1 MDGNASGDKRERAP
15 KQLGD
20 EVFLYEG
27 GEISREL
34 RSEITRVRIGP
45 QVKYIPGGT
54 FQSCCNL
61 AEVQFD
67 EGALQV
73 IGDYAFCGCNALQEV
88 TIPPSVIML
97 GRCAFASCSNLANV
111 LLAVGLQIIENSAFS
126 QCSSLQQVT
135 IPTSV
140 TELGIGAFRGCINL
154 AEVQFDEG
162 ALQVIGVDAF
172 NGCKAMQQ
180 VAIPSSVTQVGKRA
194 FRYCIKL
201 AEVQFDE
208 GVLEVIGDM
217 HLKDAKRNLANVLLA
232 VGLQI
237 IENSAFS
244 QCSSLQQVAIPSSVT
259 ELGTGAFKGCINLA
273 EVQFV
278 EGALQVIGVDAF
290 NGCKAMHQVAIPSNV
305 TKVGKRAFWDCTNLA
320 KVILLGGERLLNRG
334 FLDRGLSGDEG
345 ALNIGMLKKL
355 NNVNT
360 FRDCPLTTVKI
371 SIPRALS
378 ERMARLPLKCKLSIE
393 GRIRELDRLELA
405 QDGTVLACF
414 PVRRLLGGMDFKDAD
429 NQTAESL
436 HQLLRLISF
445 RELKD
450 SSILIELAM
459 WKSRFDEDRARADCR
474 ISIPDPAKSL
484 IMEYSGFMDFL
495 EPAIEGA

>member
-1 MDGNASGDKRERAP
+1 MDDSASGSKRKRDLRQDATEP
-15 KQLGD
+15 

-27 GEISREL
+27 GEIAWEQRV
-34 RSEITRVRIGP
+34 EITRVRIGP
-45 QVKYIPGGT
+45 QVEEIPCGT
-54 FQSCCNL
+54 FRSYTNL
-61 AEVQFD
+61 TEVQFD
-67 EGALQV
+67 
-73 IGDYAFCGCNALQEV
+73 
-88 TIPPSVIML
+88 
-97 GRCAFASCSNLANV
+97 
-111 LLAVGLQIIENSAFS
+111 
-126 QCSSLQQVT
+126 
-135 IPTSV
+135 
-140 TELGIGAFRGCINL
+140 
-154 AEVQFDEG
+154 
-162 ALQVIGVDAF
+162 
-172 NGCKAMQQ
+172 
-180 VAIPSSVTQVGKRA
+180 
-194 FRYCIKL
+194 
-201 AEVQFDE
+201 
-208 GVLEVIGDM
+208 
-217 HLKDAKRNLANVLLA
+217 
-232 VGLQI
+232 
-237 IENSAFS
+237 
-244 QCSSLQQVAIPSSVT
+244 
-259 ELGTGAFKGCINLA
+259 
-273 EVQFV
+273 